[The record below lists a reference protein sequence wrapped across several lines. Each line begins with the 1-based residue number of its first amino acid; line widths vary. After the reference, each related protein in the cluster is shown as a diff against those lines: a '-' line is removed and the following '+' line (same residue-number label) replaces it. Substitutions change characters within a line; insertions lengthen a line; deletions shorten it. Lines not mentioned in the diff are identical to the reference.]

1 MALPEDGM
9 FHRIVLPLV
18 FAAIAADCSAPS
30 NPSSSGAPRSL
41 PTAASAAPPPLP
53 SLASSNGPLY
63 LSDLQRRPDFSL
75 AFAAMAGASQLPGW
89 TAQGGTATPVQR
101 VNVEGEDVWLASAC
115 KPHDCPDER
124 ILVLYDEH
132 SHAMTGVFA
141 RRKPNAPDVDSN
153 DAANDEL
160 TWLGAPDDAT
170 KQFLQRR
177 LYRNN

>member
-1 MALPEDGM
+1 M
-9 FHRIVLPLV
+9 FHRIALPLI
-18 FAAIAADCSAPS
+18 FAASVAACSAPS
-30 NPSSSGAPRSL
+30 SPSSSGAPRSS
-41 PTAASAAPPPLP
+41 PAIAATAPAPLP
-53 SLASSNGPLY
+53 SLASSSEPLY

-75 AFAAMAGASQLPGW
+75 AFAAMAGASQLPEW
-89 TAQGGTATPVQR
+89 TAQGGTATPVQQ
-101 VNVEGEDVWLASAC
+101 VSVEGEDVWLASAC

-132 SHAMTGVFA
+132 THAMTGVFA
-141 RRKPNAPDVDSN
+141 RRRPGTPDADSN

-177 LYRNN
+177 LYRND